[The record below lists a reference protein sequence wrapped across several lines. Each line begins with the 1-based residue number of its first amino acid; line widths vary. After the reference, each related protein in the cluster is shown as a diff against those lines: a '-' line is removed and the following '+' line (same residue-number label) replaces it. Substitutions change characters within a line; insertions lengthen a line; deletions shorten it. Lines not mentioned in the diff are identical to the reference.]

1 MGRGTR
7 IIEVD
12 VRAGYDQ
19 MRTLVDMHSNSPK
32 FLTLLALSLLIGMG
46 SASAGTI
53 TTCGA
58 SSGHRYNLTSPNP
71 YLSYPKGWASD
82 GISAGSFELI
92 QDGEDY
98 DIITRDA
105 VGSRSSKADGAI
117 IVRADGDIPGVFVI
131 LAAYNTGT
139 VEHFLFELTPQG
151 EGQVVWGTVRPMGS
165 LPKSS
170 LMQAK
175 CRKPR

>member
-1 MGRGTR
+1 
-7 IIEVD
+7 
-12 VRAGYDQ
+12 
-19 MRTLVDMHSNSPK
+19 MRTLVDMHSISPK
-32 FLTLLALSLLIGMG
+32 CLTLLALSLLAGVG
-46 SASAGTI
+46 SACAGTI

-58 SSGHRYNLTSPNP
+58 SSGYRYNLTSPNP
-71 YLSYPKGWASD
+71 YLSVPKGWAED
-82 GISAGSFELI
+82 GISSGSFELI
-92 QDGEDY
+92 QDGDEF

-105 VGSRSSKADGAI
+105 VGSRSSKADGAL
-117 IVRADGDIPGVFVI
+117 IVRVEGDIPSAFII

-151 EGQVVWGTVRPMGS
+151 EGQVVWGTVRSQGS

-175 CRKPR
+175 CRSPR